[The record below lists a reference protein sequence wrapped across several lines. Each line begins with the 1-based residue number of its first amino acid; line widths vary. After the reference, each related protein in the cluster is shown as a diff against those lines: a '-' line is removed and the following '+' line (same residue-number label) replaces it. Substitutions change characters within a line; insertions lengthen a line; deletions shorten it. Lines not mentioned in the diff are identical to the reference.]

1 MHLPQ
6 GAQLA
11 TCTAAC
17 DLPFRLQ
24 PALQPA
30 AHKHPTCNPTHPA
43 CNNPV
48 HPACRLRSLTLVLA
62 PTPNPSPP
70 RSSSSASATAICS
83 TTCTTGAARRSSR
96 ATWVWSS
103 SDRARRRR
111 ARVELM
117 SGVVACRRLRQRE
130 GGPASWD
137 SSWIQEAPKQTRVA
151 REWQGRLPF
160 PVSERGPRG
169 DSAFRTYEVWQWQE
183 RGRGDGHKIK
193 LVAGAVLSF
202 LRARVLL
209 CKAVIL
215 SLVYRALLI
224 SISCIS
230 RSSAKKGSKIVSQ
243 QAALPPYCVCVLYI
257 QSTQIAL
264 TRR

>member
-30 AHKHPTCNPTHPA
+30 AHTHPTCNPTHPA

-117 SGVVACRRLRQRE
+117 SGVVACRRLRQRG

-151 REWQGRLPF
+151 REWQGRLLF
-160 PVSERGPRG
+160 PVSGRGPRG
-169 DSAFRTYEVWQWQE
+169 
-183 RGRGDGHKIK
+183 GRVRFGHTRCGSGRNEEPGDGHKITQN
-193 LVAGAVLSF
+193 SRRF
-202 LRARVLL
+202 EPLRARVLL

-215 SLVYRALLI
+215 SR
-224 SISCIS
+224 SCIAFLIYLLYLDQG
-230 RSSAKKGSKIVSQ
+230 SSI
-243 QAALPPYCVCVLYI
+243 
-257 QSTQIAL
+257 
-264 TRR
+264 